1 MRMQF
6 DDFSD
11 ESDVTTAI
19 VAPIAVYSLF
29 LIQDFS
35 LFLNPFEWLGLLF
48 TRIWVMLNIYLIND
62 LIHLASGNYKR
73 LPNFPM
79 PVACRS
85 RDQTTENKP
94 GSDFNFLI

>member
-35 LFLNPFEWLGLLF
+35 LFLNPFE
-48 TRIWVMLNIYLIND
+48 
-62 LIHLASGNYKR
+62 
-73 LPNFPM
+73 
-79 PVACRS
+79 
-85 RDQTTENKP
+85 
-94 GSDFNFLI
+94 